1 MSSVSPRP
9 YDLCT
14 DIPEVALD
22 PEWRTLVRQAVH
34 TLTAMLKRSQTDR
47 CGENQPA
54 YRAPR
59 RQICA
64 DAVLAAE
71 STLQSKQLPYISERF
86 ADHLERLIALIADRR
101 FIPGVYALGI
111 THC

>member
-34 TLTAMLKRSQTDR
+34 TLTAMLKRSQ
-47 CGENQPA
+47 
-54 YRAPR
+54 
-59 RQICA
+59 
-64 DAVLAAE
+64 
-71 STLQSKQLPYISERF
+71 
-86 ADHLERLIALIADRR
+86 RLSGNNAWQNSIFVR
-101 FIPGVYALGI
+101 
-111 THC
+111 